1 MKTIASIADTTTRE
15 DALGR
20 STRQATSDMVGVNER
35 AAVSLSLEA
44 SGTHAGDSTQTN
56 LYHELCASVYIDF
69 CHLRGT

>member
-1 MKTIASIADTTTRE
+1 MV
-15 DALGR
+15 GV
-20 STRQATSDMVGVNER
+20 VGVNER
-35 AAVSLSLEA
+35 VAVSLSLEA